1 MMMTRLHYCHLYQ
14 EGNLRKLAV
23 LSMHTSP
30 LAQPGIGDGGGMNV
44 YVREASIALEQAGI
58 SSTIFTRRTDRNT
71 PTVKTI
77 GKGIKVVQVDAGS
90 FSLRKEDLF
99 SVVDEFKNGV
109 EDFLV
114 NEDEH
119 DALFA
124 NYWLSGAAG
133 HGLKHS
139 LRLPLLTTF
148 HTLARVKRLSGDEN
162 IEYEHRSKIE
172 SEVIGCSDVI
182 LSNSSFEMEQLVS
195 QYDADPSRIEI
206 VPPGVDHSIFKPAS
220 KNEARA
226 QLNLSGNPILL
237 FVGRIQPLK
246 GADLAVS
253 ILSELDHEDAHLILV
268 GGSSGPEGPN
278 EENRIREMVDE
289 LGLTQRVTFVHPQRH
304 EKLVNWYQAADVVL
318 MPSKSESF
326 GLVAL
331 EASAT
336 GVPVVAS
343 SVGGL
348 QTIIE
353 HDLSGY
359 LIDGR
364 DPLSYASYVSK
375 IIDDSKK
382 AENMSIEAT
391 KKSRSFTWSVTAARL
406 RRICLDLQSRSLVD
420 CA

>member
-1 MMMTRLHYCHLYQ
+1 MQ
-14 EGNLRKLAV
+14 KLAV

-44 YVREASIALEQAGI
+44 YVREASIALEEAGI
-58 SSTIFTRRTDRNT
+58 SSTIFTRRIDSRT
-71 PTVKTI
+71 PTVTTI
-77 GKGIKVVQVDAGS
+77 GKGIKVVQIEAGS
-90 FSLRKEDLF
+90 SSLRKEDLF

-114 NEDEH
+114 NEDHH

-124 NYWLSGAAG
+124 NYWLSGAAA

-148 HTLARVKRLSGDEN
+148 HTLARVKGISVDKN
-162 IEYEHRSKIE
+162 FEYEYRSKIE

-182 LSNSSFEMEQLVS
+182 LSNSSFEMEQLITK
-195 QYDADPSRIEI
+195 YDADPSRIEI
-206 VPPGVDHSIFKPAS
+206 VPPGVDHSIFKPSS
-220 KNEARA
+220 KKEARA
-226 QLNLSGNPILL
+226 QLNLSADPILL

-246 GADLAVS
+246 GADLAVLT
-253 ILSELDHEDAHLILV
+253 LSELSHEDAHLVLV
-268 GGSSGPEGPN
+268 GGSSGPEGPR
-278 EENRIREMVDE
+278 EENRIRQMVDE
-289 LGLTQRVTFVHPQRH
+289 LGLTQRVTFIEPQKH
-304 EKLVNWYQAADVVL
+304 EKLVNWYQAADVVI

-359 LIDGR
+359 LIDDR

-375 IIDDSKK
+375 IIDDSNK
-382 AENMSIEAT
+382 AESMSVEAI

>member
-1 MMMTRLHYCHLYQ
+1 MQ
-14 EGNLRKLAV
+14 KLAV

-44 YVREASIALEQAGI
+44 YVREASIALEEAGI
-58 SSTIFTRRTDRNT
+58 SSTIFTRRIDSRT
-71 PTVKTI
+71 PTVTTI
-77 GKGIKVVQVDAGS
+77 GKGIKVVQIEAGS
-90 FSLRKEDLF
+90 SSLRKEDLF

-114 NEDEH
+114 NEDHH

-124 NYWLSGAAG
+124 NYWLSGAAA

-148 HTLARVKRLSGDEN
+148 HTLARVKGISVDKN
-162 IEYEHRSKIE
+162 FEYEYRSKIE

-182 LSNSSFEMEQLVS
+182 LANSSFEMEQLITK
-195 QYDADPSRIEI
+195 YDADPSRIEI
-206 VPPGVDHSIFKPAS
+206 VPPGVDHSIFKPSS
-220 KNEARA
+220 KKEARA
-226 QLNLSGNPILL
+226 QLNLSADPILL

-246 GADLAVS
+246 GADLAVLT
-253 ILSELDHEDAHLILV
+253 LSELSHEDAHLVLV
-268 GGSSGPEGPN
+268 GGSSGPEGPR
-278 EENRIREMVDE
+278 EEKRIRQMVDE
-289 LGLTQRVTFVHPQRH
+289 LGLTQRVTFIEPQKH
-304 EKLVNWYQAADVVL
+304 EKLVNWYQAADVVI

-359 LIDGR
+359 LIDDR

-375 IIDDSKK
+375 IIDDSNK
-382 AENMSIEAT
+382 AESMSVEAI

>member
-1 MMMTRLHYCHLYQ
+1 MQ
-14 EGNLRKLAV
+14 KLAV

-44 YVREASIALEQAGI
+44 YVREASIALEEAGI
-58 SSTIFTRRTDRNT
+58 SSTIFTRRIDSRT
-71 PTVKTI
+71 PTVTTI
-77 GKGIKVVQVDAGS
+77 GKGIKVVQIEAGS
-90 FSLRKEDLF
+90 SSLRKEDLF

-114 NEDEH
+114 NEDHH

-124 NYWLSGAAG
+124 NYWLSGAAA

-148 HTLARVKRLSGDEN
+148 HTLARVKGISVDKN
-162 IEYEHRSKIE
+162 FEYEYRSKIE

-182 LSNSSFEMEQLVS
+182 LANSSFEMEQLITK
-195 QYDADPSRIEI
+195 YDADPSRIEI
-206 VPPGVDHSIFKPAS
+206 VPPGVDHSIFKPSS
-220 KNEARA
+220 KKEARA
-226 QLNLSGNPILL
+226 QLNLSADPILL

-246 GADLAVS
+246 GADLAVLT
-253 ILSELDHEDAHLILV
+253 LSELSHEDTHLVLV
-268 GGSSGPEGPN
+268 GGSSGPEGPR
-278 EENRIREMVDE
+278 EEKRIRQMVDE
-289 LGLTQRVTFVHPQRH
+289 LGLTQRVTFIEPQKH
-304 EKLVNWYQAADVVL
+304 EKLVNWYQAADVVI

-359 LIDGR
+359 LIDDR

-375 IIDDSKK
+375 IIDDSNK
-382 AENMSIEAT
+382 AESMSVEAI

>member
-1 MMMTRLHYCHLYQ
+1 MMMMRLHYYHQSQ

-58 SSTIFTRRTDRNT
+58 SSTIFTRRIDSNT

-77 GKGIKVVQVDAGS
+77 GKGIKVVQIDSGS
-90 FSLRKEDLF
+90 FSLRKEELF
-99 SVVDEFKNGV
+99 SVVDDFKNGV

-114 NEDEH
+114 NEDQH

-139 LRLPLLTTF
+139 LCLPLLTTF
-148 HTLARVKRLSGDEN
+148 HTLARVKRISGEEN
-162 IEYEHRSKIE
+162 FEYEYRSKIE

-375 IIDDSKK
+375 IIDDPKK

-391 KKSRSFTWSVTAARL
+391 KQSRSFTWSVTAARI

>member
-1 MMMTRLHYCHLYQ
+1 MQ
-14 EGNLRKLAV
+14 KLAV

-44 YVREASIALEQAGI
+44 YVREASIALEEAGI
-58 SSTIFTRRTDRNT
+58 SSTIFTRRIDSRT
-71 PTVKTI
+71 PTVITI
-77 GKGIKVVQVDAGS
+77 GKGIKVVQIEAGS
-90 FSLRKEDLF
+90 SSLRKEDLF

-114 NEDEH
+114 NEDHH

-124 NYWLSGAAG
+124 NYWLSGAAA
-133 HGLKHS
+133 HRLKHS

-148 HTLARVKRLSGDEN
+148 HTLARVKGISVDEN
-162 IEYEHRSKIE
+162 FEYEYRSKIE

-182 LSNSSFEMEQLVS
+182 LSNSSFEMEQLITK
-195 QYDADPSRIEI
+195 YDADPSRIEI
-206 VPPGVDHSIFKPAS
+206 VPPGVDHSIFKPSS
-220 KNEARA
+220 KKEARA
-226 QLNLSGNPILL
+226 QLNLSADPILL

-246 GADLAVS
+246 GADLAVLT
-253 ILSELDHEDAHLILV
+253 LSELSHEDAHLVLV
-268 GGSSGPEGPN
+268 GGSSGPEGPR
-278 EENRIREMVDE
+278 EEKRIRQMVDE
-289 LGLTQRVTFVHPQRH
+289 LGLTQRVTFIEPQKH
-304 EKLVNWYQAADVVL
+304 EKLVNWYQAADVVI

-359 LIDGR
+359 LIDDR

-375 IIDDSKK
+375 IIDDSNK
-382 AENMSIEAT
+382 AESMSVEAI

>member
-1 MMMTRLHYCHLYQ
+1 
-14 EGNLRKLAV
+14 
-23 LSMHTSP
+23 MHTSP

-44 YVREASIALEQAGI
+44 YVREASIALEEAGI
-58 SSTIFTRRTDRNT
+58 SSTIFTRRIDSRT
-71 PTVKTI
+71 PTVTTI
-77 GKGIKVVQVDAGS
+77 GKGIKVVQIEAGS
-90 FSLRKEDLF
+90 SSLRKEDLF

-114 NEDEH
+114 NEDHH

-124 NYWLSGAAG
+124 NYWLSGAAA

-148 HTLARVKRLSGDEN
+148 HTLARVKGISVDKN
-162 IEYEHRSKIE
+162 VEYEYRSKIE

-182 LSNSSFEMEQLVS
+182 LANSSFEMEQLITK
-195 QYDADPSRIEI
+195 YDADPSRIEI
-206 VPPGVDHSIFKPAS
+206 VPPGVDHSIFKPSS
-220 KNEARA
+220 KKEARA
-226 QLNLSGNPILL
+226 QLNLSADPILL

-246 GADLAVS
+246 GADLAVLT
-253 ILSELDHEDAHLILV
+253 LSELSHEDTHLVLV
-268 GGSSGPEGPN
+268 GGSSGPEGPR
-278 EENRIREMVDE
+278 EEKRIRQMVDE
-289 LGLTQRVTFVHPQRH
+289 LGLTQRVTFIEPQKH
-304 EKLVNWYQAADVVL
+304 EKLVNWYQAADVVI

-359 LIDGR
+359 LIDDR

-375 IIDDSKK
+375 IIDDSNK
-382 AENMSIEAT
+382 AESMSVEAI

>member
-1 MMMTRLHYCHLYQ
+1 
-14 EGNLRKLAV
+14 
-23 LSMHTSP
+23 MHTSP

-44 YVREASIALEQAGI
+44 YVREASIALEEAGI
-58 SSTIFTRRTDRNT
+58 SSTIFTRRIDSRT
-71 PTVKTI
+71 PTVTTI
-77 GKGIKVVQVDAGS
+77 GKGIKVVQIEAGS
-90 FSLRKEDLF
+90 SSLRKEDLF

-114 NEDEH
+114 NEDHH

-124 NYWLSGAAG
+124 NYWLSGAAA

-148 HTLARVKRLSGDEN
+148 HTLARVKGISVDKN
-162 IEYEHRSKIE
+162 FEYEYRSKIE

-182 LSNSSFEMEQLVS
+182 LANSSFEMEQLITK
-195 QYDADPSRIEI
+195 YDADPSRIEI
-206 VPPGVDHSIFKPAS
+206 VPPGVDHSIFKPSS
-220 KNEARA
+220 KKEARA
-226 QLNLSGNPILL
+226 QLNLSADPILL

-246 GADLAVS
+246 GADLAVLT
-253 ILSELDHEDAHLILV
+253 LSELSHEDAHLVLV
-268 GGSSGPEGPN
+268 GGSSGPEGPR
-278 EENRIREMVDE
+278 EEKRIRQMVDE
-289 LGLTQRVTFVHPQRH
+289 LGLTQRVTFIEPQKH
-304 EKLVNWYQAADVVL
+304 EKLVNWYQAADVVI

-359 LIDGR
+359 LIDDR

-375 IIDDSKK
+375 IIDDSNK
-382 AENMSIEAT
+382 AESMSVEAI

>member
-1 MMMTRLHYCHLYQ
+1 VQ
-14 EGNLRKLAV
+14 KLAV

-44 YVREASIALEQAGI
+44 YVREASIALEEAGI
-58 SSTIFTRRTDRNT
+58 SSTIFTRRIDSRT
-71 PTVKTI
+71 PTVTTI
-77 GKGIKVVQVDAGS
+77 GKGIKVVQIEAGS
-90 FSLRKEDLF
+90 SSLRKEDLF

-114 NEDEH
+114 NEDHH

-124 NYWLSGAAG
+124 NYWLSGAAA

-148 HTLARVKRLSGDEN
+148 HTLARVKGISVDKN
-162 IEYEHRSKIE
+162 VEYEYRSKIE

-182 LSNSSFEMEQLVS
+182 LANSSFEMEQLITK
-195 QYDADPSRIEI
+195 YDADPSRIEI
-206 VPPGVDHSIFKPAS
+206 VPPGVDHSIFKPSS
-220 KNEARA
+220 KKEARA
-226 QLNLSGNPILL
+226 QLNLSADPILL

-246 GADLAVS
+246 GADLAVLT
-253 ILSELDHEDAHLILV
+253 LSELSHEDTHLVLV
-268 GGSSGPEGPN
+268 GGSSGPEGPR
-278 EENRIREMVDE
+278 EEKRIRQMVDE
-289 LGLTQRVTFVHPQRH
+289 LGLTQRVTFIEPQKH
-304 EKLVNWYQAADVVL
+304 EKLVNWYQAADVVI

-359 LIDGR
+359 LIDDR

-375 IIDDSKK
+375 IIDDSNK
-382 AENMSIEAT
+382 AESMSVEAI

>member
-1 MMMTRLHYCHLYQ
+1 MQ
-14 EGNLRKLAV
+14 KLAV

-44 YVREASIALEQAGI
+44 YVREASIALEEAGI
-58 SSTIFTRRTDRNT
+58 SSTIFTRRIDSRT
-71 PTVKTI
+71 PTVTTI
-77 GKGIKVVQVDAGS
+77 GKGIKVVQIEAGS
-90 FSLRKEDLF
+90 SSLRKEDLF

-114 NEDEH
+114 NEDHH

-124 NYWLSGAAG
+124 NYWLSGAAA

-148 HTLARVKRLSGDEN
+148 HTLARVKGISVDKN
-162 IEYEHRSKIE
+162 VEYEYRSKIE

-182 LSNSSFEMEQLVS
+182 LANSSFEMEQLITK
-195 QYDADPSRIEI
+195 YDADPSRIEI
-206 VPPGVDHSIFKPAS
+206 VPPGVDHSIFKPSS
-220 KNEARA
+220 KKEARA
-226 QLNLSGNPILL
+226 QLNLSADPILL

-246 GADLAVS
+246 GADLAVLT
-253 ILSELDHEDAHLILV
+253 LSELSHEDTHLVLV
-268 GGSSGPEGPN
+268 GGSSGPEGPR
-278 EENRIREMVDE
+278 EEKRIRQMVDE
-289 LGLTQRVTFVHPQRH
+289 LGLTQRVTFIEPQKH
-304 EKLVNWYQAADVVL
+304 EKLVNWYQAADVVI

-359 LIDGR
+359 LIDDR

-375 IIDDSKK
+375 IIDDSNK
-382 AENMSIEAT
+382 AESMSVEAI

>member
-1 MMMTRLHYCHLYQ
+1 MQ
-14 EGNLRKLAV
+14 KLAV

-44 YVREASIALEQAGI
+44 YVREASIALEEAGI
-58 SSTIFTRRTDRNT
+58 SSTIFTRRIDSRT
-71 PTVKTI
+71 PTVTTI
-77 GKGIKVVQVDAGS
+77 GKGIKVVQIEAGS
-90 FSLRKEDLF
+90 SSLRKEDLF

-114 NEDEH
+114 NEDHH

-124 NYWLSGAAG
+124 NYWLSGAAA

-148 HTLARVKRLSGDEN
+148 HTLARVKGISVDKN
-162 IEYEHRSKIE
+162 VEYEYRSKIE

-182 LSNSSFEMEQLVS
+182 LANSSFEMEQLITK
-195 QYDADPSRIEI
+195 YDADPSRIEI
-206 VPPGVDHSIFKPAS
+206 VPPGVDHSIFKPSS
-220 KNEARA
+220 KKEARA
-226 QLNLSGNPILL
+226 QLNLSADPILL

-246 GADLAVS
+246 GADLAVLT
-253 ILSELDHEDAHLILV
+253 LSELSHEDAHLVLV
-268 GGSSGPEGPN
+268 GGSSGPEGPR
-278 EENRIREMVDE
+278 EEKRIRQMVDD
-289 LGLTQRVTFVHPQRH
+289 LGLTQRVTFIEPQKH
-304 EKLVNWYQAADVVL
+304 EKLVNWYQAADVVI

-359 LIDGR
+359 LIDDR

-375 IIDDSKK
+375 IIDDSNK
-382 AENMSIEAT
+382 AESMSVEAI

>member
-1 MMMTRLHYCHLYQ
+1 MQ
-14 EGNLRKLAV
+14 KLAV

-44 YVREASIALEQAGI
+44 YVREASIALEEAGI
-58 SSTIFTRRTDRNT
+58 SSTIFTRRIDSRT
-71 PTVKTI
+71 PTVTTI
-77 GKGIKVVQVDAGS
+77 GKGIKVVQIEAGS
-90 FSLRKEDLF
+90 SSLRKEDLF

-114 NEDEH
+114 NEDHH

-124 NYWLSGAAG
+124 NYWLSGAAA

-148 HTLARVKRLSGDEN
+148 HTLARVKGISVDKN
-162 IEYEHRSKIE
+162 FEYEYRSKIE

-182 LSNSSFEMEQLVS
+182 LANRSFEMEQLITK
-195 QYDADPSRIEI
+195 YDAEPSRIEI
-206 VPPGVDHSIFKPAS
+206 VPPGVDHSIFKPSS
-220 KNEARA
+220 KKEARA
-226 QLNLSGNPILL
+226 QLNLSADPILL

-246 GADLAVS
+246 GADLAVLT
-253 ILSELDHEDAHLILV
+253 LSELSHEDAHLVLV
-268 GGSSGPEGPN
+268 GGSSGPEGPR
-278 EENRIREMVDE
+278 EEKRIRQMVDE
-289 LGLTQRVTFVHPQRH
+289 LGLTQRVTFIEPQKH
-304 EKLVNWYQAADVVL
+304 EKLVNWYQAADVVI

-359 LIDGR
+359 LIDDR

-375 IIDDSKK
+375 IIDDSNK
-382 AENMSIEAT
+382 AESMSVEAI

>member
-1 MMMTRLHYCHLYQ
+1 MQ
-14 EGNLRKLAV
+14 KLAV

-44 YVREASIALEQAGI
+44 YVREASIALEEAGI
-58 SSTIFTRRTDRNT
+58 SSTIFTRRIDSRT
-71 PTVKTI
+71 PTVTTI
-77 GKGIKVVQVDAGS
+77 GKGIKVVQIEAGS
-90 FSLRKEDLF
+90 SSLRKEDLF

-114 NEDEH
+114 NEDHH

-124 NYWLSGAAG
+124 NYWLSGAAA

-148 HTLARVKRLSGDEN
+148 HTLARVKGISVDKN
-162 IEYEHRSKIE
+162 VEYEYRSKIE

-182 LSNSSFEMEQLVS
+182 LANSSFEMEQLITK
-195 QYDADPSRIEI
+195 YDADPSRIEI
-206 VPPGVDHSIFKPAS
+206 VPPGVDHSIFKPSS
-220 KNEARA
+220 KKEARA
-226 QLNLSGNPILL
+226 QLNLSADPILL

-246 GADLAVS
+246 GADLAVLT
-253 ILSELDHEDAHLILV
+253 LSELSHEDAHLVLV
-268 GGSSGPEGPN
+268 GGSSGPEGPR
-278 EENRIREMVDE
+278 EEKRIRQMVDE
-289 LGLTQRVTFVHPQRH
+289 LGLTQRVTFIEPQKH
-304 EKLVNWYQAADVVL
+304 EKLVNWYQAADVVI

-359 LIDGR
+359 LIDDR

-375 IIDDSKK
+375 IIDDSNK
-382 AENMSIEAT
+382 AESMSVEAI

>member
-1 MMMTRLHYCHLYQ
+1 MQ
-14 EGNLRKLAV
+14 KLAV

-44 YVREASIALEQAGI
+44 YVREASIALEEAGI
-58 SSTIFTRRTDRNT
+58 SSTIFTRRIDSRT
-71 PTVKTI
+71 PTVTTI
-77 GKGIKVVQVDAGS
+77 GKGIKVVQIEAGS
-90 FSLRKEDLF
+90 SSLRKEDLF

-114 NEDEH
+114 NEDHH

-124 NYWLSGAAG
+124 NNWLSGAAA

-148 HTLARVKRLSGDEN
+148 HTLASVKGISVDEN
-162 IEYEHRSKIE
+162 FEYEYRSKIE

-182 LSNSSFEMEQLVS
+182 LSNSSFEMEQLITK
-195 QYDADPSRIEI
+195 YDADPSRIEI
-206 VPPGVDHSIFKPAS
+206 VPPGVDHSIFKPSS
-220 KNEARA
+220 KKEARA
-226 QLNLSGNPILL
+226 QLNLSADPILL

-246 GADLAVS
+246 GADLAVLT
-253 ILSELDHEDAHLILV
+253 LSELSHEAAHLVLV
-268 GGSSGPEGPN
+268 GGSSGPEGPR
-278 EENRIREMVDE
+278 EEKRIRQMVDE
-289 LGLTQRVTFVHPQRH
+289 LGLTQRVTFIEPQKH
-304 EKLVNWYQAADVVL
+304 EKLVNWYQAADVVI

-359 LIDGR
+359 LIDDR
-364 DPLSYASYVSK
+364 DPFSYASYVSK
-375 IIDDSKK
+375 NIDDSNK
-382 AENMSIEAT
+382 AESMSVEAI